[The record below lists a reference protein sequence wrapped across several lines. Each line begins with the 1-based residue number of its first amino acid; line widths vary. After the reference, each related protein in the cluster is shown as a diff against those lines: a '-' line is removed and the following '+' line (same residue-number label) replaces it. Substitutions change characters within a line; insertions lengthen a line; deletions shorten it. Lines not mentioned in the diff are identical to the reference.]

1 MTVVTPNGDRFVID
15 GGTLSGDGRNLFHSF
30 KEFGLS
36 ADQIATFLSNPSI
49 QNILSRVTGGNPSII
64 NGAIEVVGGNSN
76 LFLMNP
82 AGIVF
87 GTGAS
92 LNVPADFTATTA
104 TGIGFEGG
112 WFKAIGTNDYANLV
126 GNPNGFQFH
135 ADPAGAIIN
144 AGDLAV
150 NPGQN
155 LSLLGGTVVNTGTLK
170 APGGDI
176 SVTAV
181 PGTSRVRLSQEG
193 QLLSLEVELPKTA
206 ARDAMPVRGLDLPA
220 LLTGSGKVET
230 GLQVTPAQAVKLT
243 ESGTTIPT
251 DPGTTVISGE
261 VDASNPQGIGGE
273 INLLGDRVGVI
284 GADIDASGQR
294 GGGTVLIG
302 GEYKGQGTI
311 PNAEVTVIDKNSMIR
326 VDAIENGRGGRAIAW
341 ADKTTAFGGNIS
353 ARGGANSGNG
363 GFVEVSGKDHLIYR
377 GNVDVSAP
385 NGNPGTLLLDPE
397 NIRVVNGAEGGQN
410 DSALSDGQILAG
422 ESPEATFT
430 ISERTLESTQGNVVL
445 EANNN
450 ITIDDLGDNALSL
463 SGDSISFRADAD
475 SSGAGAFLMNSGDA
489 IATEADDISI
499 SGARL
504 TVGLINT
511 RPSGTTAP
519 GGNVNLR
526 ATNGAI
532 ALTGFDGNEN
542 SVLARS
548 ITINTPNRLS
558 VAGSL
563 NARSDGSVGS
573 GNVTIGNTLAPSS
586 ITFGAISTR
595 NLGGGDGGNI
605 NIRTT
610 GSLNATDSFTAD
622 GNPASDPNNPNN
634 RSIAS
639 EAQGSGGNIT
649 INAGESI
656 TTAAGVYSNSRITG
670 DGGNIRLTAGGNIR
684 TGTVDS
690 SSPTG
695 NGGNITV
702 TSNNGAITTTGL
714 VDSTSNVGTSGDINF
729 TAANNITTGTILSA
743 SQSGTGGDITLT
755 SNNEGINTTT
765 GLSPTIVEIEA
776 TFGEAFNISG
786 IETFTGLVSGA
797 AGNGGKIQLT
807 AARNITTA
815 NLLSSSILQGQSG
828 TITINSTNGAID
840 TRAAQ
845 DFSANIITPQGQ
857 ITRQFAGIDLSSP
870 AGNGQGTLRVN
881 GSNLTISSDIFT
893 DGNLVIDSNLSFASP
908 VTMTTGSRGGSIGIS
923 GQINGQQSLN
933 LEAGTGSVV
942 LLSPIGTTTPL
953 SSLNISANTIRIDD
967 IGTPTTAGVS
977 GATNLNA
984 TTAITFTGNTYNAN
998 QQIYTARNSFNI
1010 AGGFTSFISSR
1021 DNITFAPGT
1030 INLLVP
1036 SLPSLTILSNGG
1048 NVSVPNIRATN
1059 SIATVPNEQRIISQL
1074 TSEQPEN
1081 ESTSTGETIRPGFNT
1096 NILALNDDG
1105 FTGLVPIGFRV
1116 GFFGRNF
1123 TRLYVNNNGNVTFD
1137 EVLSEYTPFDLT
1149 SRDRLII
1156 APFFADVDTRNLA
1169 SGVTRY
1175 GRGTVD
1181 GRSAFG
1187 VTWRNVGYY
1196 EQKVDKTNS
1205 FQVVLIDRSDTGA
1218 NNFDIE
1224 FNYDRIQW
1232 ETGDESG
1239 GTNGLGG
1246 SSARIGYSNGTRQ
1259 PGTFFELPGSA
1270 VDGAFLDGN
1279 ENTGLVNRSL
1289 NSDQLGRYVF
1299 EARNNI
1305 VETPR
1310 PTVTID
1316 AGTGTIDA
1324 GNIGVTGQPIG
1335 EVNLSGGGNIN
1346 TGNINARSVTINSAE
1361 GGINAGNLNTSSS
1374 ISNGG
1379 NVTLDASNDIVLST
1393 INAQGGTNG
1402 RGGDVNITT
1411 DRFFRATDTFPA
1423 RDGQSASISAIN
1435 GGNITINHGGNGVT
1449 PFTIGDASLNGTA
1462 GEITRGENAIATGS
1476 FRFNE
1481 IDGGIAILSG
1491 IQPPTTPEEPTEP
1504 TEPTEN
1510 LFDETTQNNSDPGQF
1525 QSSPPTQLAATV
1537 PPPVIPIS
1545 TLDQAREILRAI
1557 EQEAAVKPALIY
1569 VSFNPAAI
1577 SVPKDFA
1584 QREANL
1590 TNEYEGF
1597 LALPQ
1602 DKAQPTISIPPSA
1615 TDELELL
1622 AITAEGE
1629 PIRIRIPEANREL
1642 VLQTAARFYN
1652 RVSNLQD
1659 NYLQPSQQLYR
1670 WLLAPIEAELQAR
1683 GIQNYLF
1690 IMPDGLRLLPL
1701 AALHDGKQ
1709 YVAQKYSTGFAPSLN
1724 LIDYR
1729 YRNIKES
1736 PVLAFGAS
1744 QFEAN
1749 QNQTNLPAVEI
1760 EVPLIARDIRKGTYI
1775 LDKDFTLQNLIDNR
1789 EDNPYPIIHLAT
1801 HADFQPGELSKSYI
1815 QLYDRKIGLNELRQL
1830 GLNDPTVDLLVI
1842 SACRS
1847 AYGDRNAELGFAG
1860 LAVQAGVKTAIA
1872 SLWYVG
1878 DTGTLGLMSEFY
1890 RQLNTAPIKAEALRS
1905 AQVAMIEGQLKKQG
1919 NEIVG
1924 TRGTVPLPP
1933 ADTVADE
1940 DLTHPFYWAAFTTI
1954 GSPW

>member
-1 MTVVTPNGDRFVID
+1 MKKNRTLQKISLLLALLPIFEALQGQVTWAQQIIPAADGTMTVVTPNGDRFVID

-126 GNPNGFQFH
+126 GNPNGFQFY

-150 NPGQN
+150 NPEQN

-170 APGGDI
+170 APGGNI
-176 SVTAV
+176 SVAAV

-206 ARDAMPVRGLDLPA
+206 VGEAMPVRGLDLPA
-220 LLTGSGKVET
+220 LLTGGDVET
-230 GLQVTPAQAVKLT
+230 GLQVTSAREVKLT

-251 DPGTTVISGE
+251 NPGTTVISGT
-261 VDASNPQGIGGE
+261 VDASNPQGSGGE

-284 GADIDASGQR
+284 DADIDASGQT

-302 GEYKGQGTI
+302 GDYKGQGTI
-311 PNAEVTVIDKNSMIR
+311 PNADVTVIDRNSTIR

-341 ADKTTAFGGNIS
+341 ADKMTAFGGNII
-353 ARGGANSGNG
+353 ARGGENSGNG
-363 GFVEVSGKDHLIYR
+363 GFVEVSGKDNLVFR
-377 GNVDVSAP
+377 GNVDVSAQ

-430 ISERTLESTQGNVVL
+430 ISERTLEGTQGNVVL

-450 ITIDDLGDNALSL
+450 ITIDDLSDNQLSV
-463 SGDSISFRADAD
+463 SGNSISFRADAD
-475 SSGAGAFLMNSGDA
+475 SSGAGAFFMNSGDA
-489 IATEADDISI
+489 IATQNGDVSI

-504 TVGLINT
+504 TVGVINT
-511 RPSGTTAP
+511 RPGGNVAP

-532 ALTGFDGNEN
+532 DLVGFDSDEN

-573 GNVTIGNTLAPSS
+573 GNVNIGNTLAPSS
-586 ITFGAISTR
+586 ITLGTISTR

-610 GSLNATDSFTAD
+610 GSLNATDSFTEA
-622 GNPASDPNNPNN
+622 GFPASDPNNPNN

-649 INAGESI
+649 INAGGGI
-656 TTAAGVYSNSRITG
+656 TTTAGVYSDSLTEGN
-670 DGGNIRLTAGGNIR
+670 GGNIRLTAGGNIR

-690 SSPTG
+690 SSRTGQAGAIALRSNRGSINIAGETNASSQASNRG
-695 NGGNITV
+695 NGGDV
-702 TSNNGAITTTGL
+702 
-714 VDSTSNVGTSGDINF
+714 NF
-729 TAANNITTGTILSA
+729 
-743 SQSGTGGDITLT
+743 
-755 SNNEGINTTT
+755 
-765 GLSPTIVEIEA
+765 
-776 TFGEAFNISG
+776 
-786 IETFTGLVSGA
+786 
-797 AGNGGKIQLT
+797 T
-807 AARNITTA
+807 AARNINAGNIATSSQTG
-815 NLLSSSILQGQSG
+815 NGGDIIFNSRERILLG
-828 TITINSTNGAID
+828 
-840 TRAAQ
+840 RAA
-845 DFSANIITPQGQ
+845 
-857 ITRQFAGIDLSSP
+857 
-870 AGNGQGTLRVN
+870 TLN
-881 GSNLTISSDIFT
+881 
-893 DGNLVIDSNLSFASP
+893 
-908 VTMTTGSRGGSIGIS
+908 TGARGGSIGIA
-923 GQINGQQSLN
+923 GTIDGRQPLTLQ
-933 LEAGTGSVV
+933 AGTGSVV
-942 LLSPIGTTTPL
+942 ILDPIGTTSPL
-953 SSLNISANTIRIDD
+953 SSLNINANTIRIND
-967 IGTPTTAGVS
+967 IGTPTTPGVI

-984 TTAITFTGNTYNAN
+984 TTAITFTGRTYNAN
-998 QQIYTARNSFNI
+998 QQTYTARNTFNI
-1010 AGGFTSFISSR
+1010 AGGSTSFISSG

-1036 SLPSLTILSNGG
+1036 TLPSLTILSNGG
-1048 NVSVPNIRATN
+1048 NVTVRDIRATN
-1059 SIATVPNEQRIISQL
+1059 AIATAPNERRILSQL
-1074 TSEQPEN
+1074 TSSQPDDE
-1081 ESTSTGETIRPGFNT
+1081 TTGEAIRPGFNT
-1096 NILALNDDG
+1096 NILARNDDG
-1105 FTGLVPIGFRV
+1105 STGLVPIGFKV
-1116 GFFGRNF
+1116 GFFGRDFN
-1123 TRLYVNNNGNVTFD
+1123 RLYVNNNGNVTFD
-1137 EVLSEYTPFDLT
+1137 QALRDFTPFDLT
-1149 SRDRLII
+1149 STRRLII
-1156 APFFADVDTRNLA
+1156 APFFADVDTRNPA

-1175 GRGTVD
+1175 GTGTVD

-1187 VTWRNVGYY
+1187 VTWRNVGYFDRN
-1196 EQKVDKTNS
+1196 VDKTNS

-1232 ETGDESG
+1232 ETGDASG
-1239 GTNGLGG
+1239 GVNGLGG
-1246 SSARIGYSNGTRQ
+1246 NSARVGYSNGTRQ

-1270 VDGAFLDGN
+1270 VNGAFLDEN
-1279 ENTGLVNRSL
+1279 ENTGLVNGSL
-1289 NSDQLGRYVF
+1289 NDNQLGRYVF
-1299 EARNNI
+1299 EARDSI

-1316 AGTGTIDA
+1316 AGGGTVNA
-1324 GNIGVTGQPIG
+1324 GSIGVTGSLGDVSI
-1335 EVNLSGGGNIN
+1335 SAGGDIS
-1346 TGNINARSVTINSAE
+1346 TSNINARDITITSTE
-1361 GGINAGNLNTSSS
+1361 GGINAGNFNTSS
-1374 ISNGG
+1374 IGNGG

-1393 INAQGGTNG
+1393 INTQGGTNG

-1411 DRFFRATDTFPA
+1411 DQFFRATDTFPA
-1423 RDGQSASISAIN
+1423 QNGQTASISAIN
-1435 GGNITINHGGNGVT
+1435 GGNITINHGGNGIT
-1449 PFTIGDASLNGTA
+1449 PFTIEDASLNGTA

-1481 IDGGIAILSG
+1481 IEGGISILSG
-1491 IQPPTTPEEPTEP
+1491 ITSPEEPQPSGNVTP
-1504 TEPTEN
+1504 TLLE
-1510 LFDETTQNNSDPGQF
+1510 ETTQNNSDPGQF

-1577 SVPKDFA
+1577 SSPKDFA
-1584 QREANL
+1584 QREASL

-1622 AITAEGE
+1622 AITAQGE
-1629 PIRIRIPEANREL
+1629 PIRVRIPEATREL
-1642 VLQTAARFYN
+1642 VLQTGDRFYN

-1659 NYLQPSQQLYR
+1659 NYLEPSQQLYR

-1709 YVAQKYSTGFAPSLN
+1709 YVAQKYSTGYAPSLN

-1729 YRNIKES
+1729 YRNIQES

-1775 LDKDFTLQNLIDNR
+1775 LDKEFTLQNLIDNR
-1789 EDNPYPIIHLAT
+1789 EENPYPIIHLAT

-1815 QLYDRKIGLNELRQL
+1815 QLYDRKIGLNELREL
-1830 GLNDPTVDLLVI
+1830 GLNNPTVDLLVI

-1890 RQLNTAPIKAEALRS
+1890 RQLTTAPIKAEALRS

-1919 NEIVG
+1919 NEIVS
-1924 TRGTVPLPP
+1924 TRGTVPLP
-1933 ADTVADE
+1933 AGDTVADE
-1940 DLTHPFYWAAFTTI
+1940 DLTHPFYWSAFTTI